1 MPTSVLLYLMLI
13 LVLYAER
20 LIELVV
26 SRRNIR
32 RLRAR
37 GGREYGRGH
46 FPAMV
51 LFHTL
56 FPAVAAAEV
65 LVLERAFPGV
75 AGWIFLAVAVL
86 AQALRWWT
94 IATLG
99 DAWSVRIVV
108 VPDAAPVTGG
118 PYRLVQH
125 PNYLA
130 VVLEVAA
137 IPLVHGAW
145 LTAAVASLLNI
156 RLLKTRITQE
166 ERAMGPLYAAA
177 FPRAGTAASEETP

>member
-1 MPTSVLLYLMLI
+1 MPTSVLLYLLLI

-20 LIELVV
+20 LIELLV

-108 VPDAAPVTGG
+108 LPDAAPVTGG

-137 IPLVHGAW
+137 IPLIHGAW
-145 LTAAVASLLNI
+145 LTSAVATLLNLW
-156 RLLKTRITQE
+156 LLKVRIPLE
-166 ERAMGPLYAAA
+166 ERALGPRYAQA
-177 FPRAGTAASEETP
+177 FPRSGSANPRETP